1 MPHTRARLERR
12 TARAHSALQHSAL
25 FGRASSQH
33 LVHLLAG
40 ADLVAIGEG
49 EVLHTRGGDADAC
62 YVLMDGR
69 LSARVPHD
77 DGRVAHVAE
86 LTAVCLFGETEM
98 FTGRPHPTTV
108 VALTT
113 ASLLRI
119 RWSAV
124 EALMRRSASFRR
136 ALQMTDGEHA
146 LVDALGLAARHSAER
161 VVLLAEDAALA
172 PKLLARLG
180 EAMRADF
187 DDRVA
192 LLRLVPPDTAGP
204 VAFDVT
210 VEPDAAITLRR
221 LPGRGP
227 IPIFEATADAH
238 ALYDARAYARIAAR
252 FDYLLIDPGA
262 LPVELAELHRGY
274 AHKVLR
280 LYRHRPPALGI
291 IPAAAEVID
300 AVCLPP
306 DGWGGPRP
314 DLSPAA
320 VRLTASAAELA
331 AGADLLALD
340 DRAVDALSRWARAA
354 TDRTV
359 GLALGGG
366 GAWGFAHVALIEAL
380 CAAGVPIDMIAGSS
394 IGAVVGAFYCVDGL
408 DGLRRLVELGPRL
421 RRAVLASIIDSRR
434 LERFVATHLGRP
446 WLEDLSP
453 TFLPIMTEIATGTS
467 ALAHG
472 LRLDDAVRASAAFP
486 GAMTPST
493 RATADGTWTRL
504 VDGGVTSTVPD
515 GALVEAR
522 VDFIIASN
530 AIPPPQVMPT
540 RRPLL
545 PGSAGRWLHEFN
557 PLWRIEDACRSAF
570 ILMHQASTL
579 DANLADFV
587 YTAEHTRHLPLDFQ
601 HAREVVDVARPAAE
615 QVAATIADRW
625 RIRAGTRG

>member
-12 TARAHSALQHSAL
+12 TARALAALQRSAL
-25 FGRASSQH
+25 FGRTSTQH

-40 ADLVAIGEG
+40 ADLLAIGEG
-49 EVLHTRGGDADAC
+49 DVLHSRGSDADAC

-86 LTAVCLFGETEM
+86 LTAVSLFGETEM
-98 FTGRPHPTTV
+98 FTGRPYPTTV

-161 VVLLAEDAALA
+161 VVLLAEDAALT
-172 PKLLARLG
+172 PRLLARLG
-180 EAMRADF
+180 EAIHADF

-192 LLRLVPPDTAGP
+192 LLRLVPDAA
-204 VAFDVT
+204 AFDGPT
-210 VEPDAAITLRR
+210 EPDATVALRR
-221 LPGRGP
+221 LPRRGS
-227 IPIFEATADAH
+227 IPTFEATADAH

-252 FDYLLIDPGA
+252 FDYLLVDPSA
-262 LPVELAELHRGY
+262 LPIELAELHRGY

-280 LYRHRPPALGI
+280 LYRHRPPPLGI

-314 DLSPAA
+314 DLPSAA

-331 AGADLLALD
+331 AGDDLLALG
-340 DRAVDALSRWARAA
+340 DRAIDALSRWARAA

-380 CAAGVPIDMIAGSS
+380 CAAGVPIDMVAGSS

-434 LERFVATHLGRP
+434 LQRFVAQHVGTP
-446 WLEDLSP
+446 WLEDLAP
-453 TFLPIMTEIATGTS
+453 TFLPIMTEIASGTG
-467 ALAHG
+467 AVAHG

-493 RATADGTWTRL
+493 RAATDGTWTRL

-515 GALVEAR
+515 GPLVEAR
-522 VDFIIASN
+522 ADFIIASN

-545 PGSAGRWLHEFN
+545 PGSAGRWMHEFN

-570 ILMHQASTL
+570 ILMHQASML
-579 DANLADFV
+579 DADLADFV
-587 YTAEHTRHLPLDFQ
+587 YTVEHTRHLPLDFQ
-601 HAREVVDVARPAAE
+601 HAREVVDVARPGAE
-615 QVAATIADRW
+615 RVAATIADRW